1 MSAPRPTSDPRP
13 VDVLAIGAHPDD
25 VEMAMGGTLARLS
38 ALGYSLGV
46 IDLTRGE
53 LGSKGDPE
61 RRGREAEAAAAV
73 YGAAFR
79 MNLDL
84 GDGHMRDDVEVAQRV
99 ARLIRQCR
107 PRLVF
112 CHHGEDR
119 HPDHRGAHL
128 LVSRAVFQASLRK
141 LDLGEPYHVVDRLIF
156 YPSNEWMAASFVVDI
171 TPHWPAKLQ
180 AMRAFESQF
189 VEPALE
195 IDYKYFGVSSY
206 LSLAESRARFYG
218 QQIGVE
224 FGEGFRVA
232 DSVPVPDP
240 VRVFAARKG

>member
-1 MSAPRPTSDPRP
+1 MSATQTAGGPRP
-13 VDVLAIGAHPDD
+13 VDILAIGAHPDD
-25 VEMAMGGTLARLS
+25 VEISMGGTLARLS
-38 ALGYSLGV
+38 ALGYGLGV

-53 LGSKGDPE
+53 RGSKGDPE
-61 RRGREAEAAAAV
+61 RRAREAEAASAE

-79 MNLDL
+79 LNLDL
-84 GDGHMRDDVEVAQRV
+84 GDGHVRDDVEVAQGV
-99 ARLIRQCR
+99 ARLIRLCR

-128 LVSRAVFQASLRK
+128 LVSRAVFQASLRN
-141 LDLGEPYHVVDRLIF
+141 LDLGEPHHVVDRLIL
-156 YPSNEWMAASFVVDI
+156 YPSNEWMPASFVVDV
-171 TPHWPAKLQ
+171 TREWPVKLR

-195 IDYKYFGVSSY
+195 IDRKYFGVSDY
-206 LSLAESRARFYG
+206 VAVAESRARFYG

-224 FGEGFRVA
+224 FGEGFHVA
-232 DSVPVPDP
+232 DSVPVDDP
-240 VRVFAARKG
+240 VRVFAGREG